1 MRLNLRLKKVLATT
15 AAATIMATA
24 LPVVTYAADYDNH
37 WAKEAITKWS
47 EKEVLEGYEDGT
59 FKPNNKVTRGELAAI
74 IVRVFGLT
82 DTSAAEKYTDVE
94 ATKWY
99 ASDIAKVSSAGIMN
113 DYEDGTFKPN
123 QEATREEAAYAIAKA
138 YKVAAKE
145 TNVTFKDQAQISDWA
160 EAEIASLV
168 AGGYLNGNPDGTFRP
183 TASLTRAEAVTMVDK
198 ITADLVNVTGTYSQD
213 IDGHLVV
220 NTKDVELKDMTITG
234 NLYLAEGIGEGDVKL
249 NNVTVLGDVIV
260 EGGGVSTVH
269 VLGQSKL
276 NNIIVDKAG
285 KNPVRVLLGNLV
297 EVKGTVTLAST
308 CILEGNAVSLSKVVV
323 DGATEPQLVGTLKI
337 EEVIIN
343 KTTELVLVDGVTI
356 NKLTLRKDAVNTILR
371 GRGEKSEI
379 KNIIVEANGLELKK
393 GFKYNKDKVVVA
405 EGVTTAPKFPAS
417 GSGGGGGSTGGS
429 TGGGTGGGTVTDK
442 PINVSALEVKVQ
454 GQDAPVKVALTGNQV
469 SAVVDSKNDTVT
481 LNGVV
486 FNRNDVI
493 ETITATEDHG
503 IDTLTVGLTDKYAVT
518 LKPGTAYEV
527 KDLKEI
533 VAANKTLADQL
544 LQEVGKKAN
553 LTEEQMTKAGE
564 LLDKAFGR
572 VAAYQG
578 TAIKVGDLLDAA
590 KEIRNKVTDEDIQ
603 KIYDKFESALATFG
617 VDVTIGQEELTVKGK
632 LTVKATSAHEID
644 TVTVQVTYK

>member
-198 ITADLVNVTGTYSQD
+198 ITADLVNVAGTYSQD

-285 KNPVRVLLGNLV
+285 KNPVCVLLGNLV

-308 CILEGNAVSLSKVVV
+308 SILEGNGVSLSKVVV
-323 DGATEPQLVGTLKI
+323 DGAAEPQLVGTLKI

-356 NKLTLRKDAVNTILR
+356 NKLTVTKDAVNTILR

-405 EGVTTAPKFPAS
+405 EGVTTAPKYPAS
-417 GSGGGGGSTGGS
+417 GSGGGGGGS
-429 TGGGTGGGTVTDK
+429 TGGGST
-442 PINVSALEVKVQ
+442 
-454 GQDAPVKVALTGNQV
+454 
-469 SAVVDSKNDTVT
+469 VVDDSVIITEIKVVTQKGEQLSTSTINLNDKNIEVNVYNDRI
-481 LNGVV
+481 VV
-486 FNRNDVI
+486 EGESFAKDEVI
-493 ETITATEDHG
+493 QSITATEKSGSGTITASVLGLKTIEADLEAG
-503 IDTLTVGLTDKYAVT
+503 VAQDLASLKNIVEKVYPVVKTDILPKLKDKGLTEERYNKLIAKLDTEYNEFMNSEAKDVELSKVLAKVATGKAMLEDISLDGRTQLQAAINGVMNGTISGLDFEEKVGTITVKVPVT
-518 LKPGTAYEV
+518 LK
-527 KDLKEI
+527 KE
-533 VAANKTLADQL
+533 
-544 LQEVGKKAN
+544 
-553 LTEEQMTKAGE
+553 
-564 LLDKAFGR
+564 GR
-572 VAAYQG
+572 TPSDY
-578 TAIKVGDLLDAA
+578 
-590 KEIRNKVTDEDIQ
+590 
-603 KIYDKFESALATFG
+603 
-617 VDVTIGQEELTVKGK
+617 TI
-632 LTVKATSAHEID
+632 
-644 TVTVQVTYK
+644 TVTYN

>member
-198 ITADLVNVTGTYSQD
+198 ITADLVNVAGTYSQD

-308 CILEGNAVSLSKVVV
+308 SVLEGNAVSLSKVVV
-323 DGATEPQLVGTLKI
+323 DGAAEPQLVGTLKI
-337 EEVIIN
+337 EEVILN
-343 KTTELVLVDGVTI
+343 KTTELVLVDGVSI
-356 NKLTLRKDAVNTILR
+356 NKLTVTKDAVNTILR

-405 EGVTTAPKFPAS
+405 EGVTTAPKYPAS

-429 TGGGTGGGTVTDK
+429 TGGGTVTDK

-454 GQDAPVKVALTGNQV
+454 GQDAPVKVAITGNQV

-503 IDTLTVGLTDKYAVT
+503 IDTLTVGLTDKYKVA

-533 VAANKTLADQL
+533 VAANKTLAEEL

-553 LTEEQMTKAGE
+553 LTEEQMTKAEE

-590 KEIRNKVTDEDIQ
+590 EEIRNKVTDEDIQ

-617 VDVTIGQEELTVKGK
+617 VNVTIGQEELTAKGQ

-644 TVTVQVTYK
+644 KVTVQVTYK

>member
-198 ITADLVNVTGTYSQD
+198 ITADLVNVAGTYSQD

-308 CILEGNAVSLSKVVV
+308 SVLEGNAISLSKVVV
-323 DGATEPQLVGTLKI
+323 DGAAEPQLVGTLKI
-337 EEVIIN
+337 EEVILN

-356 NKLTLRKDAVNTILR
+356 NKLTVTKDAVNTILR

-393 GFKYNKDKVVVA
+393 GFKYNKDKVTVA
-405 EGVTTAPKFPAS
+405 EGVTTAPKYPAA
-417 GSGGGGGSTGGS
+417 GSGGGGSS
-429 TGGGTGGGTVTDK
+429 TGGGST
-442 PINVSALEVKVQ
+442 
-454 GQDAPVKVALTGNQV
+454 
-469 SAVVDSKNDTVT
+469 VVDDSVKLTELKVISTVGEET
-481 LNGVV
+481 RTRNIELSDKDIQV
-486 FNRNDVI
+486 FVYDDSIVI
-493 ETITATEDHG
+493 ENE
-503 IDTLTVGLTDKYAVT
+503 Y
-518 LKPGTAYEV
+518 
-527 KDLKEI
+527 
-533 VAANKTLADQL
+533 
-544 LQEVGKKAN
+544 
-553 LTEEQMTKAGE
+553 
-564 LLDKAFGR
+564 
-572 VAAYQG
+572 
-578 TAIKVGDLLDAA
+578 
-590 KEIRNKVTDEDIQ
+590 
-603 KIYDKFESALATFG
+603 
-617 VDVTIGQEELTVKGK
+617 IGQEETIQSVTAFEKAGSGLITASIAGLTTTTVSLEAGQEQKLVNLKNMVQDLYPVLKGEILPKLIGKGLTEDRYNKLVAKLDTEYNEFVNSEAKDVDLSKVLAKVATGKAMLEEITLDGRTQLQAAINGVMNGTISGLDFEEKVGTITVKVPVTLKKEGR
-632 LTVKATSAHEID
+632 TTSDYTI
-644 TVTVQVTYK
+644 TVTYK

>member
-198 ITADLVNVTGTYSQD
+198 ITADLVNVAGTYSQD

-356 NKLTLRKDAVNTILR
+356 NTLTIKKDAVNTILR

-393 GFKYNKDKVVVA
+393 GFKYNKDKIVVDKA
-405 EGVTTAPKFPAS
+405 VTIPPKFPAS
-417 GSGGGGGSTGGS
+417 GSGGGGGSTGGGS
-429 TGGGTGGGTVTDK
+429 TVTDTK
-442 PINVSALEVKVQ
+442 INVSMLEVKL
-454 GQDAPVKVALTGNQV
+454 QDQDTPVKVAITGNKV

-481 LNGVV
+481 FNAGTNSEVV
-486 FNRNDVI
+486 FGREAVI
-493 ETITATEDHG
+493 ESIKAIEDHN
-503 IDTLTVGLTDKYAVT
+503 IDILTVGITDKYAVE
-518 LKPGTAYEV
+518 LKPGIAYEV
-527 KDLKEI
+527 KDLKAI

-544 LQEVGKKAN
+544 LQEVGKQAE
-553 LTEEQMTKAGE
+553 LTNEQMEKADE
-564 LLDKAFGR
+564 LLGKAFKF
-572 VAAYQG
+572 VADYKE

-590 KEIRNKVTDEDIQ
+590 KEVRAKVTDEDIQ
-603 KIYDKFESALATFG
+603 KVVDRFSNVLDFYG
-617 VDVTIGQEELTVKGK
+617 VDVTIGEEALSVEGK
-632 LTVKATSAHEID
+632 LIVKEKSGD
-644 TVTVQVTYK
+644 RLDKVTVQVTYK

>member
-198 ITADLVNVTGTYSQD
+198 ITADLVNVAGTYSQD

-308 CILEGNAVSLSKVVV
+308 SVLEGNAVSLSKVVV
-323 DGATEPQLVGTLKI
+323 DGAAEPQLVGTLKI

-356 NKLTLRKDAVNTILR
+356 NKLTVTKDAVNTILR

-405 EGVTTAPKFPAS
+405 EGVTTAPKYPAS

-429 TGGGTGGGTVTDK
+429 TGGGTVTDK

-454 GQDAPVKVALTGNQV
+454 GQDAPVKVAITGNQV

-518 LKPGTAYEV
+518 LKPGTAYKVE
-527 KDLKEI
+527 DLKAM
-533 VAANKTLADQL
+533 VADNKGLAEEL

-553 LTEEQMTKAGE
+553 LTEEQMTKASE

-617 VDVTIGQEELTVKGK
+617 VNVTIGQEELTAKGQ

-644 TVTVQVTYK
+644 KVTVQVTYK